1 MENNQLNSP
10 NTVMNRERD
19 KDNKS
24 LGNIQINPD
33 FSDILPPD
41 NEITPDTIIN
51 GVKELLKPP
60 EKANHSDILHQL
72 LEQIKPVNFREIVY
86 NENGNNVTNTENL
99 KLSNKHYIVESIN
112 KIGEIAKRN
121 KWGLCVNN
129 GFIYLYNGAY
139 WKVIGEEE
147 FKVFL
152 GEAAEKMGVPKYDAR
167 LYDFRD
173 KLLKQFYATQFLPR
187 PEYNNDIVLINLK
200 NGTFE
205 IDLKGENI
213 RPFDRTD
220 FLTYQLPF
228 EYDPNAKAP
237 MFGKYLNRVLPDI
250 ESQKVLAEFIGYLFI
265 RNGSKR
271 AKLEKVLVLYGSG
284 ANGKSV
290 FYEIIKAMLGR
301 ENVSSYSIEELTDK
315 SGYYRAEITNKI
327 LNYSSENSTKLGTD
341 KFKGM
346 ASGEEI
352 SVRSPYG
359 RPFNTNQYAKFIINC
374 NELPKDVEQTKAF
387 FRRFIIIP
395 FNVTIPENEQDPN
408 LHTKIIE
415 NELAGVFNW
424 ALEGLRRLLK
434 QGGFTECK
442 TVQDAVK
449 QYKIESSSIQLF
461 LEENGYTKSTTE
473 RKLFSELYTEYTNYC
488 DENGFRKFSSINF
501 SKQLREL
508 GYSVERGTANKKYV
522 FVESSF
528 NPF

>member
-10 NTVMNRERD
+10 DAFTNRERD
-19 KDNKS
+19 KDNTS
-24 LGNIQINPD
+24 LGNNQINPD
-33 FSDILPPD
+33 FSDLD
-41 NEITPDTIIN
+41 NGITPDIIIN
-51 GVKELLKPP
+51 GVKKLLEPL
-60 EKANHSDILHQL
+60 ETENHSDILHQL
-72 LEQIKPVNFREIVY
+72 LEQIEPVNFREIVY

-99 KLSNKHYIVESIN
+99 KLFNKHYLVESIN
-112 KIGEIAKRN
+112 QIGKIAKKN
-121 KWGLCVNN
+121 KWALCVNN

-147 FKVFL
+147 FKNFL
-152 GEAAEKMGVPKYDAR
+152 GEAAEKMKVPKYDAR
-167 LYDFRD
+167 LYEFRE

-205 IDLKGENI
+205 INLKEEKL
-213 RPFDRTD
+213 RPFDRAD

-228 EYDPNAKAP
+228 KYVPDAKAP
-237 MFGKYLNRVLPDI
+237 MFEAFLNRVLPDN

-271 AKLEKVLVLYGSG
+271 LKAEKVLVLYGSG

-290 FYEIIKAMLGR
+290 FYEIIKAMLGK
-301 ENVSSYSIEELTDK
+301 ENVSSYPIQQLTDK
-315 SGYYRAEITNKI
+315 SGYYGAEIVNKI
-327 LNYSSENSTKLGTD
+327 VNYSSEISINLETSI
-341 KFKGM
+341 FKQM
-346 ASGEEI
+346 ASGEDI

-359 RPFNTNQYAKFIINC
+359 RPFNTNQYAKLIFNC
-374 NELPKDVEQTKAF
+374 NQLPKDVEHTNAY

-415 NELAGVFNW
+415 NELHGVFNW

-434 QGGFTECK
+434 QEGFTEC
-442 TVQDAVK
+442 TAVRK
-449 QYKIESSSIQLF
+449 AVEQYKIESSSVQMF
-461 LEENGYTKSTTE
+461 LNENGYTKSTTE
-473 RKLFSELYTEYTNYC
+473 RKLLGEFYTEYRNYST
-488 DENGFRKFSSINF
+488 ENGYKPFQKNNF

-508 GYSVERGTANKKYV
+508 GYSVERGTAGATYV
-522 FVESSF
+522 YVESSF

>member
-10 NTVMNRERD
+10 DTFMSRERD

-24 LGNIQINPD
+24 LGNIKKINPD
-33 FSDILPPD
+33 FSDLLNPA
-41 NEITPDTIIN
+41 TIKK
-51 GVKELLKPP
+51 GVEELFEPS
-60 EKANHSDILHQL
+60 EKVNHSDILHQL
-72 LEQIKPVNFREIVY
+72 LEQIEPVNFREIVY
-86 NENGNNVTNTENL
+86 NKNGNNKTNTENL
-99 KLSNKHYIVESIN
+99 KLSRDHYMIETIK
-112 KIGEIAKRN
+112 KIIEIAKRN
-121 KWGLCVNN
+121 KWGLCVNG

-147 FKVFL
+147 FKMFL
-152 GEAAEKMGVPKYDAR
+152 YEAAEKMGVPEYTAQSYHFVDR
-167 LYDFRD
+167 
-173 KLLKQFYATQFLPR
+173 LLKQFYTTQFFPR
-187 PEYNNDIVLINLK
+187 PEYNNDIALINLK

-205 IDLKGENI
+205 INLKGEKL
-213 RPFDRTD
+213 RPFDHTD

-237 MFGKYLNRVLPDI
+237 MFEKYLNRVLPDT
-250 ESQKVLAEFIGYLFI
+250 ESQKVLAEFTGYLFI
-265 RNGSKR
+265 RNGGKR
-271 AKLEKVLVLYGSG
+271 AKLEKVAMLYGTG

-346 ASGEEI
+346 ASGEDI
-352 SVRSPYG
+352 TVRSPYG
-359 RPFNTNQYAKFIINC
+359 RPFNTNQYAKFMFNC

-395 FNVTIPENEQDPN
+395 FNVTIPENEQDPD

-415 NELAGVFNW
+415 NELPGVFNW

-442 TVQDAVK
+442 TVQDAIK

-461 LEENGYTKSTTE
+461 LEENGYTKSTTKC
-473 RKLFSELYTEYTNYC
+473 KLFSELYTEYTNYC

-522 FVESSF
+522 YVESSF